1 VSGWRPPLAVY
12 LGWLAVG
19 VPLGLWMV
27 IGRSD
32 VAAILFVVNAL
43 AYGAVWEY
51 LKRRARR
58 AP

>member
-1 VSGWRPPLAVY
+1 
-12 LGWLAVG
+12 
-19 VPLGLWMV
+19 MV